1 MRIFVK
7 QTRGLERLQRWCVA
21 HLVAL
26 ILLVVGP
33 NCFAQEAPGV
43 TTPITTPTDDRVLS
57 LLDIGNSM
65 LVDGR
70 STQAYS
76 HFQNFALQFPGSG
89 PLMQAWAQSA
99 RAADRL
105 NDLLD
110 ATTGWDGQ
118 NGRPSQEMAVFIRAY
133 LALFELDTRQSADV
147 IQSSLEGV
155 QSLIL
160 DSGLRVDQSSNLQ
173 LLLSMIALRDDE
185 DWSASIL
192 RAKSHIDTSRQ
203 LDPGDPTINQ
213 LADVIAYLSV
223 AQALVDQGQ
232 PLGVDNIANAGLE
245 IGAIQS
251 SRLPGAIRARSA
263 ALMQTLV
270 SQQPRD
276 QDMPREYLRGLVNV
290 IALEDLGEQG
300 AYTAAD
306 TWYAAGDLPDFQ
318 QSIGFQGYGSFLGR
332 FVSCYVDPTAGLNL
346 LSRLEAIQYEQS
358 KDLKAPDERVVAE
371 RRLETLVLLWRFA
384 TRMRLGDEA
393 REFRDEARALSE
405 TLEDRTRAN
414 AVSGPWVLPILATGG
429 GLILVALIS
438 LLAFFV
444 RARPRPMMGLQNSQ
458 IAVRVPAVGQ
468 LTRRIGAIYARL
480 ALRHCLSTISY
491 SAGVLLWFVLLGFGL
506 LAAAAEFFPDLYR
519 QLYGLTDTR
528 MLGAM
533 ALGLALLIG
542 AIMGMFAIGRPRLAP
557 GRLASSVDQHLGLGG
572 VTEVIYRLPQVAS
585 WSGRSP
591 DFVSENKYLLD
602 QLPQAVHQIN
612 PSRLIRLGRP
622 VILAASLLMMLSAAA
637 AGYQFLPLPKYDPV
651 ALPNPQICPAPSNNQ
666 AEPPPPASL
675 QNPETVPVDGDGATG
690 LDVTNSSVPEQ
701 QIPDLEFELGV
712 GGTDDVGEPFDYHTT
727 LPSREFDVQRREDG
741 RGGLG
746 QAGSLPD
753 GLADQARQNIPERF
767 LGLQSN

>member
-1 MRIFVK
+1 MLVFVK
-7 QTRGLERLQRWCVA
+7 QWKGTEGVRWCCFA
-21 HLVAL
+21 HLLALVMVAF
-26 ILLVVGP
+26 GP
-33 NCFAQEAPGV
+33 IGFAQVGLGV
-43 TTPITTPTDDRVLS
+43 ATPITTPTDDRVLG

-76 HFQNFALQFPGSG
+76 HFQNFSLQFPGNG

-99 RAADRL
+99 RASDRL
-105 NDLLD
+105 EDLLNVT
-110 ATTGWDGQ
+110 AGWDGQ
-118 NGRPSQEMAVFIRAY
+118 DGRPSQEMAVFIRAY
-133 LALFELDTRQSADV
+133 LSLFDLDTRQSTDV
-147 IQSSLEGV
+147 VQSSLQNV

-160 DSGLRVDQSSNLQ
+160 DSGLRIEKSSNLQ
-173 LLLSMIALRDDE
+173 LLLSMIALRDEGDF
-185 DWSASIL
+185 SASIAS
-192 RAKSHIDTSRQ
+192 AKAYIEKARQ

-213 LADVIAYLSV
+213 LADVIAYLNV
-223 AQALVDQGQ
+223 AQTLVDQGQ
-232 PLGVDNIANAGLE
+232 ILAVSTIASAGLE

-270 SQQPRD
+270 AQQPRD

-318 QSIGFQGYGSFLGR
+318 QSADFQGYGSFLGR
-332 FVSCYVDPTAGLNL
+332 FLSCYADPTAGLNL

-358 KDLKAPDERVVAE
+358 IDLKSPLERAVAE

-393 REFRDEARALSE
+393 REYRDEARALSE
-405 TLEDRTRAN
+405 ALEDRTRAN
-414 AVSGPWVLPILATGG
+414 AVSGPWVMPILSISS
-429 GLILVALIS
+429 GLILGALVS
-438 LLAFFV
+438 LLVFFV
-444 RARPRPMMGLQNSQ
+444 YGRPGSIGLSNSQ
-458 IAVRVPAVGQ
+458 IAAQVPAIGQ
-468 LTRRIGAIYARL
+468 LIGRIGATHARL
-480 ALRHCLSTISY
+480 ALRHCLSAISY

-506 LAAAAEFFPDLYR
+506 LVAAAEFFPDLYR
-519 QLYGLTDTR
+519 RLYGLTDTR
-528 MLGAM
+528 MLGAF
-533 ALGLALLIG
+533 ALSMVFVTG
-542 AIMGMFAIGRPRLAP
+542 AGAGMLAIGRQRLAP

-572 VTEVIYRLPQVAS
+572 VAEVIYRLPQVAKR
-585 WSGRSP
+585 SGRSI
-591 DFVSENKYLLD
+591 DFVADNHYLLD
-602 QLPQAVHQIN
+602 RLPQAVDQID
-612 PSRLIRLGRP
+612 PSRLVRMGRP
-622 VILAASLLMMLSAAA
+622 FVLTASLLLMLSAAA
-637 AGYQFLPLPKYDPV
+637 AGYQLLPLPQYAPV
-651 ALPNPQICPAPSNNQ
+651 ALPNPEICPPPNNNQ
-666 AEPPPPASL
+666 AEPPPPATL
-675 QNPETVPVDGDGATG
+675 QNPETVPVEGDGASG

-727 LPSREFDVQRREDG
+727 LPSREFEVQRRNDG

-746 QAGSLPD
+746 QAGPLPD

>member
-7 QTRGLERLQRWCVA
+7 QTKGLGHVQRWCVA
-21 HLVAL
+21 QLVAL
-26 ILLVVGP
+26 VLLVVGP
-33 NCFAQEAPGV
+33 NCFAQEAPGI

-76 HFQNFALQFPGSG
+76 HFQNFALQYPGSG

-105 NDLLD
+105 DDLLD
-110 ATTGWDGQ
+110 ASTGWDGQ
-118 NGRPSQEMAVFIRAY
+118 DGRPSQEMAVFIRAY
-133 LALFELDTRQSADV
+133 LALFDLDTRQSAEV
-147 IQSSLEGV
+147 VQSSLAAV
-155 QSLIL
+155 QTLIL

-173 LLLSMIALRDDE
+173 LLLSMIALRDD
-185 DWSASIL
+185 DNPSASIA
-192 RAKSHIDTSRQ
+192 RAKAHIETSRQ

-223 AQALVDQGQ
+223 VQALVEQGQ
-232 PLGVDNIANAGLE
+232 LLGVDTIANAGLE

-263 ALMQTLV
+263 ALMQSLV

-306 TWYAAGDLPDFQ
+306 TWYAAGDLPEFQ
-318 QSIGFQGYGSFLGR
+318 QSVGFQGYGSFLGR

-358 KDLKAPDERVVAE
+358 KDLKGPDERAAAE

-405 TLEDRTRAN
+405 ALEDRTRAN
-414 AVSGPWVLPILATGG
+414 AVSGPWVPPILAISG
-429 GLILVALIS
+429 GLILATLIS

-444 RARPRPMMGLQNSQ
+444 FARPRSVSLQNSQ
-458 IAVRVPAVGQ
+458 IAARVPAVGQ
-468 LTRRIGAIYARL
+468 LISRVGAIYARL

-491 SAGVLLWFVLLGFGL
+491 SAGVLIWLVLLGFGL
-506 LAAAAEFFPDLYR
+506 LTVVAEFFPDLYR
-519 QLYGLTDTR
+519 QLYALTDTR

-533 ALGLALLIG
+533 SLGLVLLTGAVIG
-542 AIMGMFAIGRPRLAP
+542 MLAIGRSRLAP

-572 VTEVIYRLPQVAS
+572 VAEMIYHLPQVAS
-585 WSGRSP
+585 RSGRSP
-591 DFVSENKYLLD
+591 DFVTENHYLLD
-602 QLPQAVHQIN
+602 QLPRAVHQIN
-612 PSRLIRLGRP
+612 PSRLVRLGRP
-622 VILAASLLMMLSAAA
+622 VILVVALLLMLGAAA
-637 AGYQFLPLPKYDPV
+637 AGYQLLPLPRYDSV
-651 ALPNPQICPAPSNNQ
+651 ALPNPEICPPPNNSQ
-666 AEPPPPASL
+666 PEPPPPASL
-675 QNPETVPVDGDGATG
+675 QNPETAPVDGDGATG
-690 LDVTNSSVPEQ
+690 LDVTNSSVPEK

-727 LPSREFDVQRREDG
+727 LPSREFDVQRRDDG

-746 QAGSLPD
+746 KAGSLPD

>member
-7 QTRGLERLQRWCVA
+7 QTKGLGRVQRWCVA

-26 ILLVVGP
+26 VLLVVGP

-105 NDLLD
+105 DALLD
-110 ATTGWDGQ
+110 ASTGWDGKD
-118 NGRPSQEMAVFIRAY
+118 GRPSQEMAVFIRAY
-133 LALFELDTRQSADV
+133 LALFDLDTRQSAEV
-147 IQSSLEGV
+147 LQSSLAAV

-160 DSGLRVDQSSNLQ
+160 NSGLRVDQSSNLQ
-173 LLLSMIALRDDE
+173 LLLSMIALRDDG
-185 DWSASIL
+185 DPSASIA
-192 RAKSHIDTSRQ
+192 RAKAHIETSRQ

-223 AQALVDQGQ
+223 AQALVDQGP
-232 PLGVDNIANAGLE
+232 PLGVNAIANAGLE

-290 IALEDLGEQG
+290 IALEDLGDQG

-318 QSIGFQGYGSFLGR
+318 QSTGFQGYGSFLGR
-332 FVSCYVDPTAGLNL
+332 FVSCYVDRTAGLNL

-358 KDLKAPDERVVAE
+358 KDLKGPEERAAAQ

-405 TLEDRTRAN
+405 ALEDRTRAN
-414 AVSGPWVLPILATGG
+414 AVSGPWVLPILATSG
-429 GLILVALIS
+429 GLILIALIS
-438 LLAFFV
+438 LLTFFV
-444 RARPRPMMGLQNSQ
+444 RARPRRFGLQNSQ

-468 LTRRIGAIYARL
+468 LIRRIGAIYARL
-480 ALRHCLSTISY
+480 ALRHCLSTIGY

-506 LAAAAEFFPDLYR
+506 LAVAAEFFPDQYR
-519 QLYGLTDTR
+519 QLYALTDTR

-533 ALGLALLIG
+533 SLGIVLFTGAVIG
-542 AIMGMFAIGRPRLAP
+542 MLAIGSPRLGP

-572 VTEVIYRLPQVAS
+572 VAEVIYRLPQTAS
-585 WSGRSP
+585 RSGRSP
-591 DFVSENKYLLD
+591 DFVAENHYLLD

-612 PSRLIRLGRP
+612 PSRLVRLGRP
-622 VILAASLLMMLSAAA
+622 GMLAAALLLLLSAAA
-637 AGYQFLPLPKYDPV
+637 AGYQLLPLPKYDPV
-651 ALPNPQICPAPSNNQ
+651 ALPNPEICPPPNNNQ

-675 QNPETVPVDGDGATG
+675 QNPETAPVDGDGATG
-690 LDVTNSSVPEQ
+690 LDVTNSSVPEE
-701 QIPDLEFELGV
+701 QIQDLEFELGV

-727 LPSREFDVQRREDG
+727 LPSREFDVRRRDDG

-753 GLADQARQNIPERF
+753 GLADQARQNIPDRF

>member
-7 QTRGLERLQRWCVA
+7 QTRGLERVQRWCVA

-105 NDLLD
+105 DDLLD
-110 ATTGWDGQ
+110 ASTEWDGQ
-118 NGRPSQEMAVFIRAY
+118 DGRPSQEMAVFIRAY
-133 LALFELDTRQSADV
+133 LALFDLDTRQNAEV
-147 IQSSLEGV
+147 IQSSLTAV

-160 DSGLRVDQSSNLQ
+160 ESGLRVDQSSNLQ
-173 LLLSMIALRDDE
+173 LLLSMIALRDDG
-185 DWSASIL
+185 DPSASIA
-192 RAKSHIDTSRQ
+192 RAKAHIETSRQ

-223 AQALVDQGQ
+223 AQALVDQGK
-232 PLGVDNIANAGLE
+232 PLGVNAIANAGLE
-245 IGAIQS
+245 IGAVQS

-270 SQQPRD
+270 SQQPRE

-318 QSIGFQGYGSFLGR
+318 QSTGFQGYGSFLGR
-332 FVSCYVDPTAGLNL
+332 FVSCYVDPTAGVNL

-358 KDLKAPDERVVAE
+358 KDLKGPEERAAAE

-405 TLEDRTRAN
+405 ALEDRTRAN
-414 AVSGPWVLPILATGG
+414 AVSGPWVIPVLAIGG
-429 GLILVALIS
+429 TLILVALIS
-438 LLAFFV
+438 LLTFFV
-444 RARPRPMMGLQNSQ
+444 RARPRPLGLQNSQ
-458 IAVRVPAVGQ
+458 IAVRVPAVDK
-468 LTRRIGAIYARL
+468 LIHRIGAIYARL

-506 LAAAAEFFPDLYR
+506 LAVAAKFFPDLYR

-533 ALGLALLIG
+533 SLGLVLLIG
-542 AIMGMFAIGRPRLAP
+542 AATGMLAIGRRRLAP
-557 GRLASSVDQHLGLGG
+557 GRLVSSVDQHLGLGG
-572 VTEVIYRLPQVAS
+572 VAELIYRLPQVAS
-585 WSGRSP
+585 RSGRSP
-591 DFVSENKYLLD
+591 DFVAENYYLLD

-612 PSRLIRLGRP
+612 PSRLVRLGRP
-622 VILAASLLMMLSAAA
+622 AMLAAALLLMLSAAA
-637 AGYQFLPLPKYDPV
+637 AGYQLLPLPKYDPV
-651 ALPNPQICPAPSNNQ
+651 ALPNPEICPPPNNSQ
-666 AEPPPPASL
+666 PEPPPPASL
-675 QNPETVPVDGDGATG
+675 QNPETAPVDGDGATG
-690 LDVTNSSVPEQ
+690 LDVTNSSVPET

-727 LPSREFDVQRREDG
+727 LPSREFDVQRRDDG